1 MGETAEDSQV
11 TQDQHVAQIETL
23 HSSTAPPPGRSMLP
37 SRARPTAQHR
47 TVAPSTSPPTCR
59 PGWLGGSKRWAGG
72 LALPPTPWPGS
83 GKARQ
88 CSLLVSDCHLISSTR
103 SW

>member
-1 MGETAEDSQV
+1 MRRDPGGIGEAV
-11 TQDQHVAQIETL
+11 PCRH
-23 HSSTAPPPGRSMLP
+23 RSG
-37 SRARPTAQHR
+37 A
-47 TVAPSTSPPTCR
+47 
-59 PGWLGGSKRWAGG
+59 
-72 LALPPTPWPGS
+72 PTPWPGS